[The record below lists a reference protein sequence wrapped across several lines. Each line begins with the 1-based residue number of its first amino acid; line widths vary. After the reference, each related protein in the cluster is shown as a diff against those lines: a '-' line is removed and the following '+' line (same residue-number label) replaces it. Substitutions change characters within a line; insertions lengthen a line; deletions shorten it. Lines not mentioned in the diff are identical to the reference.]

1 MAKTIRR
8 NPMSVS
14 TVNLDEKYINFM
26 EYKGLCTNKNYV
38 TIDQETFSEVNKC

>member
-26 EYKGLCTNKNYV
+26 EYKGL
-38 TIDQETFSEVNKC
+38 